1 MDFKANKIIL
11 FCNRRLT
18 AQISQN
24 WNDSGY
30 LQNLLNCVKV
40 QSKNKDL
47 ADIDLKNIIDYILY
61 TLGNYYRGN
70 IVFTFQILVAFLYLI
85 TPVDIVNDFIPVIG
99 YLDDILL
106 LNLIIS
112 MYKEEL
118 SNFNKIKK
126 ESLDIEFFKVSQ
138 KVIDGFDMEP
148 NIAMELLIK
157 DKDNEQIDGTQ
168 ILKEQLEVLKSPKI
182 EDFLDIDVIKIM
194 KYELINYLQ
203 KSKNECEDI
212 DEELIESLIQIPNI
226 VGKKD
231 INYFLKNIEEIMSQF
246 EVEVRPLK
254 KGLFKSSGINL
265 KFDSSNLTTTPQI
278 NFLQTGSSYTKTQL
292 VIKYESDLKDK
303 IDYELLVEMMDLT
316 KQNYLFDETIIYFE
330 INLND
335 ESINFKVD
343 KSLQEVDFIASIKAS
358 SVLNEQ
364 LAVIADLIKERMI

>member
-18 AQISQN
+18 TQISKN
-24 WNDSGY
+24 WNNSGY
-30 LQNLLNCVKV
+30 LQNLLSCVKA

-106 LNLIIS
+106 LNLIIN
-112 MYKEEL
+112 MYKGEL

-126 ESLDIEFFKVSQ
+126 DSLDIEFFKVSQ

-157 DKDNEQIDGTQ
+157 DNDNQQIDGTQ

-203 KSKNECEDI
+203 KSKNDCEEI
-212 DEELIESLIQIPNI
+212 DEELIESLIQIPDI

-231 INYFLKNIEEIMSQF
+231 LNYFLKNIEEIMSEF

-265 KFDSSNLTTTPQI
+265 KFDNSKLSTTPQI

-292 VIKYESDLKDK
+292 VIKFECDLKDK
-303 IDYELLVEMMDLT
+303 IDYELMVEMMDLT
-316 KQNYLFDETIIYFE
+316 KQNYLFEDTILYFI
-330 INLND
+330 INLNG
-335 ESINFKVD
+335 ENITFKVD
-343 KSLQEVDFIASIKAS
+343 KSIQEVSFIASIKAS

-364 LAVIADLIKERMI
+364 LSVITDLIKERMI